1 MSVRAAA
8 ARHLQGTPV
17 ALPAALDR
25 CSEHWWRLP
34 PRARAALVL
43 LALIAFVAAGEKRVA
58 AVRDQW
64 GGPPR
69 PALVATGHIAVGQA
83 PQVRAVRLPP
93 ALVPD
98 DAPQQVPADARLAL
112 ALPKGAVLTRAH
124 LSPRGPAAGLAH
136 DLRVVPVPVDPGWD
150 VRAGGWVDVWALSSS
165 AGSTRVAEH
174 RPVLAV
180 LSDDDPPSALV
191 GLAPTEVAAAM
202 RGFAD
207 GEVLLTHAPP

>member
-1 MSVRAAA
+1 MSVRTAV
-8 ARHLQGTPV
+8 ARHLQGPPV
-17 ALPAALDR
+17 ALPSVLDR
-25 CSEHWWRLP
+25 CSEHWWGWS
-34 PRARAALVL
+34 PRTRAALVL
-43 LALIAFVAAGEKRVA
+43 LALVALVTAGELRVA
-58 AVRDQW
+58 LVRDQW

-69 PALVATGHIAVGQA
+69 RALVATADVPVGQV
-83 PQVRAVRLPP
+83 PHVRAVHLPP

-98 DAPQQVPADARLAL
+98 DAPQHVADSTRLAF
-112 ALPKGAVLTRAH
+112 ALPEGTVLTRAH

-150 VRAGGWVDVWALSSS
+150 VRAGGWVDVWALSPS
-165 AGSTRVAEH
+165 AGSTRIAEH

-180 LSDDDPPSALV
+180 LSEDDPPSALV
-191 GLAPTEVAAAM
+191 GLGTTEVAAAM